1 MAIYRLQ
8 GKAEKRSGIY
18 YEFDPSEEPLGE
30 GGMGKVYKGR
40 CVNEVTGTAFDVAIK
55 FMFSDLPA
63 HAIERARRE
72 ASIQIRH
79 DNLVEMLG
87 FIDIEEKGPLGD
99 IQHHYHVVSELLDG
113 IMLDDL
119 LAGKLT
125 NKRGEPMP
133 FAQKLYNDYQRDPYH
148 FATYIIRN
156 VLSGLMALH
165 DAGYIHRDIDPTNI
179 MITSNGHIKLIDFGI
194 AKQMQSLTTNDK
206 SLTVAGVFMGKPEY
220 AAPELI
226 LGDIKSQDKTT
237 DIYAVGILLF
247 QCIIGHP
254 PFEGDRHEVMNKQ
267 LHQKMPL
274 GLIKNKQ
281 IRKIIETATDK
292 TRAKRFRSAAEF
304 RVALDQIALS
314 GAGGGGFEWKPLYT
328 YIIGG
333 VAACGIIVGGAVLAI
348 TSLSGEKEQDIEEK
362 PYVFVSDEE
371 KAVEDENLGAVAETV
386 APEVAPAPAPE
397 PAPVTFGS
405 AIAALHRAAT
415 ASEGLAQLES
425 LSKDGNADA
434 TFLVSRLY
442 FKSKLKDDYCP
453 DSITRMQKLLKI
465 GVDNRKAHRLLE
477 ISIEQNPRNY
487 QAQYE
492 LACDYWKGAQ
502 RTEAVQKRDADKA
515 IDCFSKAM
523 EQAKRANDR
532 QYIRMIAGYRADIVK
547 WLDNV
552 KDISEY
558 RSQLPKWKRQVEKMK

>member
-304 RVALDQIALS
+304 RVALDQIALN
-314 GAGGGGFEWKPLYT
+314 GTGGGFEWKPLYT

-362 PYVFVSDEE
+362 QYVFVSDEE
-371 KAVEDENLGAVAETV
+371 KALEDENLTAQADTV
-386 APEVAPAPAPE
+386 APEIAPAPVPE

-415 ASEGLAQLES
+415 ASEGFAQLES

-434 TFLVSRLY
+434 TYLVSRLY

-453 DSITRMQKLLKI
+453 DSITRMQKMLKI

-487 QAQYE
+487 QALYE

-515 IDCFSKAM
+515 IDCFCKAM
-523 EQAKRANDR
+523 DHAKRANDR

-558 RSQLPKWKRQVEKMK
+558 RSHLPKWKRQVEKMK

>member
-304 RVALDQIALS
+304 RVALDQIALN
-314 GAGGGGFEWKPLYT
+314 GTGGGFEWKPLYT

-348 TSLSGEKEQDIEEK
+348 TSLSGEKEQNIEEK
-362 PYVFVSDEE
+362 PYVFVPDEV
-371 KAVEDENLGAVAETV
+371 KAMEDENLTAQADTV
-386 APEVAPAPAPE
+386 APEIAPEPVPE
-397 PAPVTFGS
+397 PAPITFGS

-415 ASEGLAQLES
+415 ASEGFAQLES
-425 LSKDGNADA
+425 LSKDGNANA
-434 TFLVSRLY
+434 TYLVSRLY

-453 DSITRMQKLLKI
+453 DSITRMQKMLKI

-487 QAQYE
+487 QALYE

-523 EQAKRANDR
+523 DHAKRANDR
-532 QYIRMIAGYRADIVK
+532 QYIRMITGYRADIVQ

>member
-8 GKAEKRSGIY
+8 GKAEKRSGIF

-405 AIAALHRAAT
+405 AIAALHRAET
-415 ASEGLAQLES
+415 ASEGLSQLEQ
-425 LSKDGNADA
+425 LSKDGNANA
-434 TFLVSRLY
+434 TYLVSRLY
-442 FKSKLKDDYCP
+442 FKSRLKDDYCP
-453 DSITRMQKLLKI
+453 DSITRMQKMLKI

-487 QAQYE
+487 QALYE

-532 QYIRMIAGYRADIVK
+532 LYIRMIAGYRADIVQ

>member
-304 RVALDQIALS
+304 RVALDQIALN
-314 GAGGGGFEWKPLYT
+314 GTGGGFEWKPLYT

-333 VAACGIIVGGAVLAI
+333 VAACGIIVGGVVFAI
-348 TSLSGEKEQDIEEK
+348 TSLSGNKEQKIEEK
-362 PYVFVSDEE
+362 QYVFVSDEE
-371 KAVEDENLGAVAETV
+371 KALEDENLTVQTDTV
-386 APEVAPAPAPE
+386 APEVAPAPVPE

-405 AIAALHRAAT
+405 AVAALHRAAT
-415 ASEGLAQLES
+415 ASEGFAQLES

-434 TFLVSRLY
+434 TYLVSRLY

-453 DSITRMQKLLKI
+453 DSITRMQKMLKI

-487 QAQYE
+487 QALYE

-502 RTEAVQKRDADKA
+502 RTEAVQKRDAD
-515 IDCFSKAM
+515 
-523 EQAKRANDR
+523 
-532 QYIRMIAGYRADIVK
+532 
-547 WLDNV
+547 
-552 KDISEY
+552 
-558 RSQLPKWKRQVEKMK
+558 

>member
-304 RVALDQIALS
+304 RVALDQIALN
-314 GAGGGGFEWKPLYT
+314 GTGGGFEWKPLYT

-362 PYVFVSDEE
+362 PYVFVPDEV
-371 KAVEDENLGAVAETV
+371 KAMEDENLTAQADTV
-386 APEVAPAPAPE
+386 APEVAPAPVPE

-434 TFLVSRLY
+434 TFLMSRLY
-442 FKSKLKDDYCP
+442 FKSRLKDDYSP
-453 DSITRMQKLLKI
+453 DSIVRMQKLLKI

-487 QAQYE
+487 QALYE

-515 IDCFSKAM
+515 IDCFCKAM
-523 EQAKRANDR
+523 DHAKRANDR
-532 QYIRMIAGYRADIVK
+532 QYIRMITGYRADIVQ

>member
-304 RVALDQIALS
+304 RVALDQIALN
-314 GAGGGGFEWKPLYT
+314 GTGGGFEWKPLYT

-362 PYVFVSDEE
+362 PYVFVPDEV
-371 KAVEDENLGAVAETV
+371 KAMEDENLTAQADTV
-386 APEVAPAPAPE
+386 APEVAPAPVPE

-405 AIAALHRAAT
+405 AIAALHRAET
-415 ASEGLAQLES
+415 ASEGFAQLES

-434 TFLVSRLY
+434 TYLVSRLY

-453 DSITRMQKLLKI
+453 DSITRMQKMLKI

-487 QAQYE
+487 QALYE

-515 IDCFSKAM
+515 IDCFCKAM
-523 EQAKRANDR
+523 DHAKRANDR
-532 QYIRMIAGYRADIVK
+532 QYIRMITGYRADIVQ

>member
-304 RVALDQIALS
+304 RVALDQIALN
-314 GAGGGGFEWKPLYT
+314 GTGGGFEWKPLYT

-348 TSLSGEKEQDIEEK
+348 TSLSGNEEQKIEKK
-362 PYVFVSDEE
+362 PYVFVPDAE
-371 KAVEDENLGAVAETV
+371 KAMEDENLTAQADTV
-386 APEVAPAPAPE
+386 APEIAPEPVPE

-415 ASEGLAQLES
+415 ASEGFAQLES
-425 LSKDGNADA
+425 LSKDGNANA
-434 TFLVSRLY
+434 TYLVSRLY

-453 DSITRMQKLLKI
+453 DSITRMQKMLKI

-487 QAQYE
+487 QALYE

-515 IDCFSKAM
+515 IDCFCKAM
-523 EQAKRANDR
+523 DHAKRANDR
-532 QYIRMIAGYRADIVK
+532 QYIRMIAGYRADIVQ

-558 RSQLPKWKRQVEKMK
+558 RSHLPKWKRQVEKMK

>member
-304 RVALDQIALS
+304 RVALDQIALN
-314 GAGGGGFEWKPLYT
+314 GTGGGFEWKPLYT

-333 VAACGIIVGGAVLAI
+333 VAACGIIAVGVMFAV
-348 TSLSGEKEQDIEEK
+348 SSMSVDEENKNIQK
-362 PYVFVSDEE
+362 PYDFVSDEK
-371 KAVEDENLGAVAETV
+371 KAVEDENLAVTADTV
-386 APEVAPAPAPE
+386 APEIAPAPVPE
-397 PAPVTFGS
+397 PAPITYGS
-405 AIAALHRAAT
+405 AIAALHRAET
-415 ASEGLAQLES
+415 ASEGFAQLES
-425 LSKDGNADA
+425 LSKDGNANA
-434 TFLVSRLY
+434 TYLMSRLY

-487 QAQYE
+487 QALYE

-515 IDCFSKAM
+515 IDCFCKAM
-523 EQAKRANDR
+523 DHAKRANDR
-532 QYIRMIAGYRADIVK
+532 QYIRMITGYRADIVQ

-552 KDISEY
+552 KDLSEY

>member
-362 PYVFVSDEE
+362 PYVFVPDEV
-371 KAVEDENLGAVAETV
+371 KAMEDENLTAQADTV
-386 APEVAPAPAPE
+386 APEIAPEPVPE
-397 PAPVTFGS
+397 PAPITFGS

-415 ASEGLAQLES
+415 ASEGFAQLES
-425 LSKDGNADA
+425 LSKDGNANA
-434 TFLVSRLY
+434 TYLVSRLY

-453 DSITRMQKLLKI
+453 DSITRMQKMLKI

-477 ISIEQNPRNY
+477 ISIEQNPRERCPAY
-487 QAQYE
+487 GGCAEARCRQGDRLFLQGHGSCQA
-492 LACDYWKGAQ
+492 G
-502 RTEAVQKRDADKA
+502 
-515 IDCFSKAM
+515 
-523 EQAKRANDR
+523 
-532 QYIRMIAGYRADIVK
+532 
-547 WLDNV
+547 
-552 KDISEY
+552 
-558 RSQLPKWKRQVEKMK
+558 KRQTVHPYDNWLSCRYREVA

>member
-304 RVALDQIALS
+304 RVALDQIALN
-314 GAGGGGFEWKPLYT
+314 GTGGGFEWKPLYT

-362 PYVFVSDEE
+362 PYVFVPDEV
-371 KAVEDENLGAVAETV
+371 KAMEDENLTAQADTV
-386 APEVAPAPAPE
+386 APEIAPAPVPE

-415 ASEGLAQLES
+415 ASEGFAQLES
-425 LSKDGNADA
+425 LSKDGNANA
-434 TFLVSRLY
+434 TYLVSRLY

-453 DSITRMQKLLKI
+453 DSITRMQKMLKI

-477 ISIEQNPRNY
+477 ISIEQNPQNY
-487 QAQYE
+487 QALYE

-523 EQAKRANDR
+523 DHAKRANDR

-558 RSQLPKWKRQVEKMK
+558 RSHLPKWKRQVEKMK

>member
-304 RVALDQIALS
+304 RVALDQIALN
-314 GAGGGGFEWKPLYT
+314 GTGGGFEWKPLYT
-328 YIIGG
+328 YIISG
-333 VAACGIIVGGAVLAI
+333 VAACGVIAVCTMLAV
-348 TSLSGEKEQDIEEK
+348 SALSGEKEQNIEEK
-362 PYVFVSDEE
+362 PYVFVPDEV
-371 KAVEDENLGAVAETV
+371 KAMEDENLTAQADTV
-386 APEVAPAPAPE
+386 APEVAPAPVPE

-415 ASEGLAQLES
+415 ASEGFAQLES

-434 TFLVSRLY
+434 TYLVSRLY

-453 DSITRMQKLLKI
+453 DSITRMQKMLKI

-487 QAQYE
+487 QALYE

-515 IDCFSKAM
+515 IDCFCKAM
-523 EQAKRANDR
+523 DHARRANDR
-532 QYIRMIAGYRADIVK
+532 QYIRMITGYRADIVK

>member
-304 RVALDQIALS
+304 RVALDQIALN
-314 GAGGGGFEWKPLYT
+314 GTGGGFEWKPLYT

-362 PYVFVSDEE
+362 PYVFVPDEV
-371 KAVEDENLGAVAETV
+371 KAMEDENLTAQADTV
-386 APEVAPAPAPE
+386 APEIAPEPVPE
-397 PAPVTFGS
+397 PAPITYGS
-405 AIAALHRAAT
+405 AIAALHRAET
-415 ASEGLAQLES
+415 ASEGLSQLEQ
-425 LSKDGNADA
+425 LSKDGNANA
-434 TFLVSRLY
+434 TYLVSRLY
-442 FKSKLKDDYCP
+442 FKSRLKDDYSP
-453 DSITRMQKLLKI
+453 DSIVRMQKMLKI

-477 ISIEQNPRNY
+477 VAIEQNPRNY
-487 QAQYE
+487 QALYE

>member
-304 RVALDQIALS
+304 RVALDQIALN
-314 GAGGGGFEWKPLYT
+314 GTGGGFEWKPLYT
-328 YIIGG
+328 YIISG
-333 VAACGIIVGGAVLAI
+333 VAACGVIAVCTMLAV
-348 TSLSGEKEQDIEEK
+348 SALSGEKENEIVVGPTAPGNNDDNN
-362 PYVFVSDEE
+362 PGG
-371 KAVEDENLGAVAETV
+371 ENLAVAADTV

-397 PAPVTFGS
+397 PSPITYGS
-405 AIAALHRAAT
+405 AVAALYRAET
-415 ASEGLAQLES
+415 ASEGLSQLEQ
-425 LSKDGNADA
+425 LSKDGNANA
-434 TFLVSRLY
+434 TYLVSRLY
-442 FKSKLKDDYCP
+442 FKSRLKDDYCP
-453 DSITRMQKLLKI
+453 DSITRMQKMLKI

-487 QAQYE
+487 QALYE

-523 EQAKRANDR
+523 EQAKRASDR

>member
-304 RVALDQIALS
+304 RVALDQIALN
-314 GAGGGGFEWKPLYT
+314 GNGGGFEWKPLYT
-328 YIIGG
+328 YIISG
-333 VAACGIIVGGAVLAI
+333 VAACGVIAVCTMLAV
-348 TSLSGEKEQDIEEK
+348 SALSGEKENEIVVGPAAPGNNDDNN
-362 PYVFVSDEE
+362 PGG
-371 KAVEDENLGAVAETV
+371 ENLAVVADTV

-415 ASEGLAQLES
+415 ASEGFAQLES

-434 TFLVSRLY
+434 TYLVSRLY

-453 DSITRMQKLLKI
+453 DSITRMQKMLKI

-487 QAQYE
+487 QALYE

-515 IDCFSKAM
+515 IDCFCKAM
-523 EQAKRANDR
+523 DHARRANDR
-532 QYIRMIAGYRADIVK
+532 QYIRMITGYRADIVK

-558 RSQLPKWKRQVEKMK
+558 RSHLPKWKRQVEKMK

>member
-304 RVALDQIALS
+304 RVALDQIALN
-314 GAGGGGFEWKPLYT
+314 GTGGGFEWKPLYT

-362 PYVFVSDEE
+362 PYVFVPDEV
-371 KAVEDENLGAVAETV
+371 KAMEDENLTAQADTV
-386 APEVAPAPAPE
+386 APEIAPEPVPE
-397 PAPVTFGS
+397 PAPITFGS

-415 ASEGLAQLES
+415 ASEGFAQLES
-425 LSKDGNADA
+425 LSKDGNANA
-434 TFLVSRLY
+434 TYLVSRLY

-453 DSITRMQKLLKI
+453 DSITRMQKMLKI

-487 QAQYE
+487 QALYE

-523 EQAKRANDR
+523 DHAKRANDR
-532 QYIRMIAGYRADIVK
+532 QYIRMTAGYRADIVK

>member
-304 RVALDQIALS
+304 RVALDQIALN
-314 GAGGGGFEWKPLYT
+314 GTGGGFEWKPLYT

-362 PYVFVSDEE
+362 PYVFVPDEV
-371 KAVEDENLGAVAETV
+371 KAMEDENLTAQADTV
-386 APEVAPAPAPE
+386 APEVAPAPVPE

-434 TFLVSRLY
+434 TYLVSRLY

-453 DSITRMQKLLKI
+453 DSITRMQKMLKI

-487 QAQYE
+487 QALYE

-515 IDCFSKAM
+515 IDCFCKAM
-523 EQAKRANDR
+523 DHAKRANDR
-532 QYIRMIAGYRADIVK
+532 QYIRMITGSRADIVQ

>member
-206 SLTVAGVFMGKPEY
+206 SLTLAGVFMGKPEY

-304 RVALDQIALS
+304 RVALDQIALN
-314 GAGGGGFEWKPLYT
+314 GTGGGFEWKPLYT

-362 PYVFVSDEE
+362 PYVFVPDEV
-371 KAVEDENLGAVAETV
+371 KAMEDENLTAQADTV
-386 APEVAPAPAPE
+386 APEVAPAPVPE

-434 TFLVSRLY
+434 TYLVSRLY
-442 FKSKLKDDYCP
+442 FKSRLKDDYSP
-453 DSITRMQKLLKI
+453 DSIVRMQKLLKI

-487 QAQYE
+487 QALYE

-515 IDCFSKAM
+515 IDCFCKAM
-523 EQAKRANDR
+523 DHAKRANDR
-532 QYIRMIAGYRADIVK
+532 QYIRMITGYRADIVQ

>member
-1 MAIYRLQ
+1 MALYRLQ

-40 CVNEVTGTAFDVAIK
+40 CVNEVTGNSFDVAIK
-55 FMFSDLPA
+55 FMFSDLPP

-119 LAGKLT
+119 LTGKLT
-125 NKRGEPMP
+125 NKRGETIP

-148 FATYIIRN
+148 FAAFVIKN

-179 MITSNGHIKLIDFGI
+179 MITSNGRIKLIDFGI

-226 LGDIKSQDKTT
+226 LGDIKSQDRTT

-254 PFEGDRHEVMNKQ
+254 PFEGDSHEVMNMQ

-292 TRAKRFRSAAEF
+292 SRAKRYRSAAEF
-304 RVALDQIALS
+304 RVALDQVTVS
-314 GAGGGGFEWKPLYT
+314 GSGSNFEWKPLYT
-328 YIIGG
+328 YIAGG
-333 VAACGIIVGGAVLAI
+333 VAACAAIVILLVTVLPH
-348 TSLSGEKEQDIEEK
+348 LS
-362 PYVFVSDEE
+362 SSNAADEP
-371 KAVEDENLGAVAETV
+371 T
-386 APEVAPAPAPE
+386 
-397 PAPVTFGS
+397 PAPVIAEAETQPTI
-405 AIAALHRAAT
+405 ANDDVIEVTEEPVIEEPVVVNYATAVAALNKTAT
-415 ASEGLAQLES
+415 ASEGLKQLEE
-425 LSKDGNADA
+425 LSAKGDADA
-434 TFLVSRLY
+434 TYLLSRLF
-442 FKSKLKDDYCP
+442 FKSKLKDDFCP
-453 DSITRMQKLLKI
+453 DSIVRLQRTLMI
-465 GVDNRKAHRLLE
+465 TSDNRKAHQLLE
-477 ISIEQNPRNY
+477 KTISQNSEYY
-487 QAQYE
+487 QALYE
-492 LACDYWKGAQ
+492 LACDYWKADQ
-502 RTEAVQKRDADKA
+502 RTEAVKMRDAASADKA
-515 IDCFSKAM
+515 ITYFCKAM
-523 EQAKRANDR
+523 ASAKKANNR
-532 QYIRMIAGYRADIVK
+532 EYIKLISAYREPIQK
-547 WLDNV
+547 WLSNI
-552 KDISEY
+552 KDMPEFRPNIS
-558 RSQLPKWKRQVEKMK
+558 KWEKQVRELK

>member
-304 RVALDQIALS
+304 RVALDQIALN
-314 GAGGGGFEWKPLYT
+314 GTGGGFEWKPLYT
-328 YIIGG
+328 YIISG
-333 VAACGIIVGGAVLAI
+333 VAACGVIAVCTMLAV
-348 TSLSGEKEQDIEEK
+348 SALSGEEKNDIVVGPTAPGNNDDNNPGGENI
-362 PYVFVSDEE
+362 
-371 KAVEDENLGAVAETV
+371 AVVADTV

-405 AIAALHRAAT
+405 AVAALHRAET
-415 ASEGLAQLES
+415 ASEGLSQLEQ
-425 LSKDGNADA
+425 LSKDGNANA
-434 TFLVSRLY
+434 TYLVSRLY

-453 DSITRMQKLLKI
+453 DSITRMQKMLKI

-487 QAQYE
+487 QALYE

-502 RTEAVQKRDADKA
+502 RTEAVQERDADKA

-523 EQAKRANDR
+523 DPAKRANDR

>member
-304 RVALDQIALS
+304 RVALDQIALN
-314 GAGGGGFEWKPLYT
+314 GTGGGFEWKPLYT

-371 KAVEDENLGAVAETV
+371 KAIEDENLGAVAETV

-405 AIAALHRAAT
+405 AVAALHRAAT

-425 LSKDGNADA
+425 LSKDGNANA
-434 TFLVSRLY
+434 TYLVSRLY
-442 FKSKLKDDYCP
+442 FKSRLKDDYCP
-453 DSITRMQKLLKI
+453 DSITRMQKMLKI

-487 QAQYE
+487 QALYE

-532 QYIRMIAGYRADIVK
+532 LYIRMIAGYRADIVQ

>member
-304 RVALDQIALS
+304 RVALDQIALN
-314 GAGGGGFEWKPLYT
+314 GTGGGFEWKPLYT
-328 YIIGG
+328 YIISG
-333 VAACGIIVGGAVLAI
+333 VAACGVIVGGAVLAI

-362 PYVFVSDEE
+362 PYVFVPDTE
-371 KAVEDENLGAVAETV
+371 KAMEDENLTAQADTV
-386 APEVAPAPAPE
+386 APEVAPAPVPE

-415 ASEGLAQLES
+415 ASEGFAQLES
-425 LSKDGNADA
+425 LSKDGNANA
-434 TFLVSRLY
+434 TYLVSRLY

-453 DSITRMQKLLKI
+453 DSITRMQKMLKI

-487 QAQYE
+487 QALYE

-523 EQAKRANDR
+523 DHAKRANDR
-532 QYIRMIAGYRADIVK
+532 LYIRMITGYRADIVQ

>member
-1 MAIYRLQ
+1 
-8 GKAEKRSGIY
+8 
-18 YEFDPSEEPLGE
+18 
-30 GGMGKVYKGR
+30 
-40 CVNEVTGTAFDVAIK
+40 
-55 FMFSDLPA
+55 
-63 HAIERARRE
+63 
-72 ASIQIRH
+72 
-79 DNLVEMLG
+79 
-87 FIDIEEKGPLGD
+87 
-99 IQHHYHVVSELLDG
+99 
-113 IMLDDL
+113 
-119 LAGKLT
+119 
-125 NKRGEPMP
+125 
-133 FAQKLYNDYQRDPYH
+133 
-148 FATYIIRN
+148 
-156 VLSGLMALH
+156 MALH

-304 RVALDQIALS
+304 RVALDQIALN
-314 GAGGGGFEWKPLYT
+314 GTGGGFEWKPLYT

-333 VAACGIIVGGAVLAI
+333 VAACSIIAVGVMFAV
-348 TSLSGEKEQDIEEK
+348 SSMSVDEENKNIQK
-362 PYVFVSDEE
+362 PYDFVSDEE
-371 KAVEDENLGAVAETV
+371 KALEDENLTAQADTV
-386 APEVAPAPAPE
+386 APEIAPAPVPE
-397 PAPVTFGS
+397 PAPITFGS

-415 ASEGLAQLES
+415 ASEGFAQLES
-425 LSKDGNADA
+425 LSKDGNANA
-434 TFLVSRLY
+434 TYLVSRLY

-453 DSITRMQKLLKI
+453 DSITRMQKMLKI

-487 QAQYE
+487 QALYE

-515 IDCFSKAM
+515 IDCFCKAM
-523 EQAKRANDR
+523 DHARRANDR

>member
-304 RVALDQIALS
+304 RVALDQIALN
-314 GAGGGGFEWKPLYT
+314 GTGGGFEWKPLYT

-362 PYVFVSDEE
+362 PYVFVPDEV
-371 KAVEDENLGAVAETV
+371 KAMEDENLTAQADTV
-386 APEVAPAPAPE
+386 APEIAPAPVPE

-405 AIAALHRAAT
+405 AVAALHRAAT
-415 ASEGLAQLES
+415 ASEGFAQLES

-434 TFLVSRLY
+434 TYLVSRLY

-453 DSITRMQKLLKI
+453 DSITRMQKMLKI

-487 QAQYE
+487 QALYE

-502 RTEAVQKRDADKA
+502 RTEAVQKRNADKA
-515 IDCFSKAM
+515 IDCFCKAM
-523 EQAKRANDR
+523 DHAKRANDR
-532 QYIRMIAGYRADIVK
+532 LYIRMIAGYRADIVK

>member
-274 GLIKNKQ
+274 GLIK
-281 IRKIIETATDK
+281 
-292 TRAKRFRSAAEF
+292 
-304 RVALDQIALS
+304 
-314 GAGGGGFEWKPLYT
+314 
-328 YIIGG
+328 
-333 VAACGIIVGGAVLAI
+333 
-348 TSLSGEKEQDIEEK
+348 
-362 PYVFVSDEE
+362 
-371 KAVEDENLGAVAETV
+371 
-386 APEVAPAPAPE
+386 
-397 PAPVTFGS
+397 
-405 AIAALHRAAT
+405 
-415 ASEGLAQLES
+415 
-425 LSKDGNADA
+425 KDGNRQDA
-434 TFLVSRLY
+434 CQAFQECSGIP
-442 FKSKLKDDYCP
+442 CGPGP
-453 DSITRMQKLLKI
+453 DSTERHGRWFRVETPLYIYNRWRSCLWHHRRWCSSCYHIPVGRKGTGYR
-465 GVDNRKAHRLLE
+465 RKAVCLCSR
-477 ISIEQNPRNY
+477 RG
-487 QAQYE
+487 
-492 LACDYWKGAQ
+492 KG
-502 RTEAVQKRDADKA
+502 
-515 IDCFSKAM
+515 
-523 EQAKRANDR
+523 
-532 QYIRMIAGYRADIVK
+532 YGG
-547 WLDNV
+547 
-552 KDISEY
+552 
-558 RSQLPKWKRQVEKMK
+558 

>member
-179 MITSNGHIKLIDFGI
+179 MITTNGHIKLIDFGI

-304 RVALDQIALS
+304 RVALDQIALN
-314 GAGGGGFEWKPLYT
+314 GTGGGFEWKPLYT

-348 TSLSGEKEQDIEEK
+348 TSLSGEKEQNIEEK
-362 PYVFVSDEE
+362 PYVFVPDEV
-371 KAVEDENLGAVAETV
+371 KAMEDENLTAQADTV

-397 PAPVTFGS
+397 PAPVTYGS

-415 ASEGLAQLES
+415 ASEGFAQLES
-425 LSKDGNADA
+425 LSKDGNDNA
-434 TFLVSRLY
+434 TYLVSRLY

-453 DSITRMQKLLKI
+453 DSITRMQKMLKI

-487 QAQYE
+487 QALYE

-515 IDCFSKAM
+515 IDCFCKAM
-523 EQAKRANDR
+523 DHAKRANDR
-532 QYIRMIAGYRADIVK
+532 LYIRMITGYRADIVK

>member
-237 DIYAVGILLF
+237 DIYAVGIMLF
-247 QCIIGHP
+247 QFVVGTL
-254 PFEGDRHEVMNKQ
+254 PFEGTMAELIDQQ
-267 LHQKMPL
+267 LKAKMPL
-274 GLIKNKQ
+274 KMVPFKA
-281 IRKIIETATDK
+281 IRRIIEKATAKKQAD
-292 TRAKRFRSAAEF
+292 RYQSAAEM
-304 RVALDQIALS
+304 RVDMEHLTRADATPS
-314 GAGGGGFEWKPLYT
+314 KTFFGNTTPKTSTDKKVAVGGGGNKKLGL
-328 YIIGG
+328 IIGAAAAAIVVLVGIG
-333 VAACGIIVGGAVLAI
+333 VGAYFIFSGSSGLSEAELEQQRQDSIAAVKQAAQAKEKKASALVSKALAALDDPATVEEGFKQMENIVSQYASSKSAAQVTALMAALLQPQDVFY
-348 TSLSGEKEQDIEEK
+348 SPEKIKILREQTADFVEK
-362 PYVFVSDEE
+362 SASKAHSYAE
-371 KAVEDENLGAVAETV
+371 KAVEAD
-386 APEVAPAPAPE
+386 PA
-397 PAPVTFGS
+397 
-405 AIAALHRAAT
+405 
-415 ASEGLAQLES
+415 
-425 LSKDGNADA
+425 
-434 TFLVSRLY
+434 
-442 FKSKLKDDYCP
+442 C
-453 DSITRMQKLLKI
+453 
-465 GVDNRKAHRLLE
+465 
-477 ISIEQNPRNY
+477 Y
-487 QAQYE
+487 QALYE
-492 LACDYWKGAQ
+492 LATDYMTGEPRTGSTPTDLEKSKQLFEKGQQYAQ
-502 RTEAVQKRDADKA
+502 QKGDDEY
-515 IDCFSKAM
+515 IDLFKTRIEQVKGLIEQSK
-523 EQAKRANDR
+523 
-532 QYIRMIAGYRADIVK
+532 
-547 WLDNV
+547 
-552 KDISEY
+552 SE
-558 RSQLPKWKRQVEKMK
+558 SNSEE

>member
-267 LHQKMPL
+267 LRQKMPL

-304 RVALDQIALS
+304 RVALDQIALN
-314 GAGGGGFEWKPLYT
+314 GNGGGFEWKPLYT
-328 YIIGG
+328 YIISG
-333 VAACGIIVGGAVLAI
+333 VAACGVIAVCTMLAV
-348 TSLSGEKEQDIEEK
+348 SALSGEKKNEIVVGPTAPGNNDDNN
-362 PYVFVSDEE
+362 PGG
-371 KAVEDENLGAVAETV
+371 ENLAVVADTV
-386 APEVAPAPAPE
+386 APEVAPAPVPE

-415 ASEGLAQLES
+415 ASEGFAQLES
-425 LSKDGNADA
+425 LSKDGNANA
-434 TFLVSRLY
+434 TYLVSRLY

-453 DSITRMQKLLKI
+453 DSITRMQKMLKI

-487 QAQYE
+487 QALYE

-515 IDCFSKAM
+515 IDCFCKAM
-523 EQAKRANDR
+523 DHARRANDR
-532 QYIRMIAGYRADIVK
+532 QYIRMITGYRADIVK

>member
-362 PYVFVSDEE
+362 PYVFVPDEV
-371 KAVEDENLGAVAETV
+371 KAMEDENLTAQADTV
-386 APEVAPAPAPE
+386 APEIAPEPVPE
-397 PAPVTFGS
+397 PAPITFGS

-415 ASEGLAQLES
+415 ASEGFAQLES
-425 LSKDGNADA
+425 LSKDGNANA
-434 TFLVSRLY
+434 TYLVSRLY

-453 DSITRMQKLLKI
+453 DSITRMQKMLKI

-487 QAQYE
+487 QALYE

-515 IDCFSKAM
+515 IDCFCKAM
-523 EQAKRANDR
+523 DHAKRANDR
-532 QYIRMIAGYRADIVK
+532 QYIRMITGYRADIVK

-558 RSQLPKWKRQVEKMK
+558 RSHLPKWKRQVEKMK

>member
-8 GKAEKRSGIY
+8 GKAEKRSGIF

-304 RVALDQIALS
+304 RVALDQIALN
-314 GAGGGGFEWKPLYT
+314 GNGGGFEWKPLYT
-328 YIIGG
+328 YIISG
-333 VAACGIIVGGAVLAI
+333 VAACGVIAVCTMLAI
-348 TSLSGEKEQDIEEK
+348 SALSGEKENEIVVGPTAPGNNDDNN
-362 PYVFVSDEE
+362 PGG
-371 KAVEDENLGAVAETV
+371 ENLAVVADTV
-386 APEVAPAPAPE
+386 APEIAPAPVSE

-415 ASEGLAQLES
+415 ASEGFAQLES
-425 LSKDGNADA
+425 LSKDGNANA
-434 TFLVSRLY
+434 TYLVSRLY

-453 DSITRMQKLLKI
+453 DSITRMQKMLKI

-487 QAQYE
+487 QALYE

-515 IDCFSKAM
+515 IDCFCKAM
-523 EQAKRANDR
+523 DHARRANDR
-532 QYIRMIAGYRADIVK
+532 LYIRMITGYRADIVK

>member
-8 GKAEKRSGIY
+8 GKAEKRSGIF

-304 RVALDQIALS
+304 RVALDQIALN
-314 GAGGGGFEWKPLYT
+314 GTGGGFEWKPLYT
-328 YIIGG
+328 YIISG
-333 VAACGIIVGGAVLAI
+333 VAACGVIAVCTMLAV
-348 TSLSGEKEQDIEEK
+348 SALSGEKENEIVVGPAAPGNNDDNN
-362 PYVFVSDEE
+362 PGG
-371 KAVEDENLGAVAETV
+371 ENLAVVADTV
-386 APEVAPAPAPE
+386 APEVAPAPVPE
-397 PAPVTFGS
+397 PAPVTYGS
-405 AIAALHRAAT
+405 AIAALRRAAT

-425 LSKDGNADA
+425 LSKDGNANA
-434 TFLVSRLY
+434 TYLVSRLY

-453 DSITRMQKLLKI
+453 DSITRMQKMLKI

-487 QAQYE
+487 QALYE

-515 IDCFSKAM
+515 IDCFCKAM
-523 EQAKRANDR
+523 DHARRANDR
-532 QYIRMIAGYRADIVK
+532 LYIRMITGYRADIVK

>member
-371 KAVEDENLGAVAETV
+371 KAVEDENLTVQTDTV
-386 APEVAPAPAPE
+386 APEIAPAPIPE
-397 PAPVTFGS
+397 PSPITYGS
-405 AIAALHRAAT
+405 AVAALHRAET
-415 ASEGLAQLES
+415 ASEGLSQLEQ
-425 LSKDGNADA
+425 LSKDGNANA
-434 TFLVSRLY
+434 TYLVSRLY
-442 FKSKLKDDYCP
+442 FKSRLKDDYCP
-453 DSITRMQKLLKI
+453 DSITRMQKMLKI

-487 QAQYE
+487 QALYE

>member
-8 GKAEKRSGIY
+8 GKAEKRSGIF

-304 RVALDQIALS
+304 RVALDQIALN
-314 GAGGGGFEWKPLYT
+314 GTGGGFEWKPLYT
-328 YIIGG
+328 YIISG
-333 VAACGIIVGGAVLAI
+333 VAACGVIAVCTMLAV
-348 TSLSGEKEQDIEEK
+348 SALSGEKEKEIVVGPTAPGNNDDNN
-362 PYVFVSDEE
+362 PGG
-371 KAVEDENLGAVAETV
+371 ENLAVVADTV

-415 ASEGLAQLES
+415 ASEGFVQLES

-434 TFLVSRLY
+434 TYLVSRLY

-453 DSITRMQKLLKI
+453 DSITRMQKMLKI

-477 ISIEQNPRNY
+477 ISIEQNPQNY
-487 QAQYE
+487 QALYE

-515 IDCFSKAM
+515 IGCFSKAM
-523 EQAKRANDR
+523 EHARRANDR
-532 QYIRMIAGYRADIVK
+532 LYIRMITGYRADIVK

>member
-304 RVALDQIALS
+304 RVALDQIALN
-314 GAGGGGFEWKPLYT
+314 GTGGGFEWKPLYT
-328 YIIGG
+328 YIISG

-362 PYVFVSDEE
+362 PYVFVPDEVKAIGYYAFSGYTAMESVTIPTSVSSIGYEAFYGCTGLKSVTIPNSVNVIEAGAFSGCTGLTSINIPNSIKEICPYAFEECTSLTSIEIPNGVE
-371 KAVEDENLGAVAETV
+371 KIDEWAFCRCT
-386 APEVAPAPAPE
+386 
-397 PAPVTFGS
+397 
-405 AIAALHRAAT
+405 
-415 ASEGLAQLES
+415 GL
-425 LSKDGNADA
+425 
-434 TFLVSRLY
+434 
-442 FKSKLKDDYCP
+442 
-453 DSITRMQKLLKI
+453 
-465 GVDNRKAHRLLE
+465 
-477 ISIEQNPRNY
+477 ISIFIPNSVTYIAPTAFDGCTNLENIYGNTPPFMDSFMRTPFFARSENWVHNNRCRYCGNKFKGSRNPKCSSCGHY
-487 QAQYE
+487 K
-492 LACDYWKGAQ
+492 DY
-502 RTEAVQKRDADKA
+502 
-515 IDCFSKAM
+515 
-523 EQAKRANDR
+523 
-532 QYIRMIAGYRADIVK
+532 
-547 WLDNV
+547 
-552 KDISEY
+552 
-558 RSQLPKWKRQVEKMK
+558 

>member
-304 RVALDQIALS
+304 RVALDQIALN
-314 GAGGGGFEWKPLYT
+314 GTGGGFEWKPLYT

-362 PYVFVSDEE
+362 PYVFVPDEV
-371 KAVEDENLGAVAETV
+371 KAMEDENLTAQADTV

-397 PAPVTFGS
+397 PAPITYGS
-405 AIAALHRAAT
+405 AIAALHRAET
-415 ASEGLAQLES
+415 ASEGFAQLES
-425 LSKDGNADA
+425 LSKDGNANA
-434 TFLVSRLY
+434 TYLVSRLY

-453 DSITRMQKLLKI
+453 DSITRMQKMLKI

-487 QAQYE
+487 QALYE

-515 IDCFSKAM
+515 IDCFCKAM
-523 EQAKRANDR
+523 DHAKRANDR
-532 QYIRMIAGYRADIVK
+532 QYIRMITGYRADIVQ

>member
-304 RVALDQIALS
+304 RVALDQIALN
-314 GAGGGGFEWKPLYT
+314 GTGGGFEWKPLYT

-362 PYVFVSDEE
+362 PYVFVPDEV
-371 KAVEDENLGAVAETV
+371 KAMEDENLTAQADTV
-386 APEVAPAPAPE
+386 APEIAPEPVPE
-397 PAPVTFGS
+397 PAPITFGS

-415 ASEGLAQLES
+415 ASEGFAQLES
-425 LSKDGNADA
+425 LSKDGNANA
-434 TFLVSRLY
+434 TYLVSRLY

-453 DSITRMQKLLKI
+453 DSITRMQKMLKI

-487 QAQYE
+487 QALYE

-515 IDCFSKAM
+515 IDCFCKAM
-523 EQAKRANDR
+523 DHAKRANDR
-532 QYIRMIAGYRADIVK
+532 QYIRMITGYRADIVQ